1 MVLVPYYCGKVNHL
15 EQIDCSLERG
25 HDHVP
30 ALLYF
35 LRRRNMFTRRVSS
48 LMILVL
54 MLAAI
59 LSACAPAATEPPAV
73 ATEPPAAATEEPAV
87 ATEEPAAATE
97 APVEITDTELNV
109 LCTPQEQWC
118 QGMKQEFEEK
128 YGITVNYVRMSSGEA
143 LARVQ
148 AEKDNPQFDIWW
160 GGPIDS
166 FVAAK
171 GEGLLEAYDS
181 PNYVNLID
189 PVIMKDVDNQ
199 WVGIYVGTLGFA
211 TNTDWLAANPG
222 VEAPTSWDDLLKPEF
237 KGQVMVAHPSSSGTS
252 YTALATVLQIRGEE
266 AGWEYLKQYDGQMAQ
281 YTKSGAAPAKFVGQ
295 GEAAVAI
302 VFSHDIVNEIE
313 NNKLPL
319 VLTFPEEG
327 TGYEIG
333 GMAIL
338 KGAKH
343 SQAAKLW
350 FDWALTPEAQA
361 LGPVYAAYQA
371 PTVTGVELSHPEL
384 LEVNLIDYDFI
395 WAGEH
400 KTEFVDKFTN
410 EIAGAENLKE

>member
-1 MVLVPYYCGKVNHL
+1 MTTK
-15 EQIDCSLERG
+15 
-25 HDHVP
+25 
-30 ALLYF
+30 
-35 LRRRNMFTRRVSS
+35 RVRS
-48 LMILVL
+48 LMIHIL
-54 MLAAI
+54 MAVVI
-59 LSACAPAATEPPAV
+59 LSACAPAATEAPPAATESPQV
-73 ATEPPAAATEEPAV
+73 ATEAPAATEGPAATEES
-87 ATEEPAAATE
+87 AATE
-97 APVEITDTELNV
+97 APAEITDTELNV

-118 QGMKQEFEEK
+118 QGMKQEFEAK

-171 GEGLLEAYDS
+171 GEGLLEPYDS
-181 PNYVNLID
+181 PNYANLID
-189 PVIMKDVDNQ
+189 PVKMKAVDNQ
-199 WVGIYVGTLGFA
+199 WVGVYVGTLGFA
-211 TNTDWLAANPG
+211 TNTDWLAANPD
-222 VEAPTSWDDLLKPEF
+222 VEAPTSWDELLRPEL

-252 YTALATVLQIRGEE
+252 YTALATILQLRGEE
-266 AGWEYLKQYDGQMAQ
+266 AGWEYLKQYAGQVSQ
-281 YTKSGAAPAKFVGQ
+281 FTKSGAAPAKFVGQ

-319 VLTFPEEG
+319 VLTFPQEG

-343 SQAAKLW
+343 PQAARLW

-361 LGPVYAAYQA
+361 LGPQYAAYQA
-371 PTVTGVELSHPEL
+371 PTVKGVELSHPEL

-400 KTEFVDKFTN
+400 KKEFVDKFTN

>member
-1 MVLVPYYCGKVNHL
+1 M
-15 EQIDCSLERG
+15 
-25 HDHVP
+25 
-30 ALLYF
+30 
-35 LRRRNMFTRRVSS
+35 MFSKKVSS
-48 LMILVL
+48 LIMIVL
-54 MLAAI
+54 MAVAI
-59 LSACAPAATEPPAV
+59 LSACAPAATEAPAAATEPPA
-73 ATEPPAAATEEPAV
+73 AAPTEPPAAATEA
-87 ATEEPAAATE
+87 PAAATE
-97 APVEITDTELNV
+97 APAEITDTELNV

-118 QGMKQEFEEK
+118 QGMKQEFEAK

-171 GEGLLEAYDS
+171 KDGLLEAYDS
-181 PNYVNLID
+181 PNYANLID
-189 PVIMKDVDNQ
+189 PVKYKDAENF

-211 TNTDWLAANPG
+211 TNKDWLAAHP
-222 VEAPTSWDDLLKPEF
+222 EAKAPTSWDDLLKPEF
-237 KGQVMVAHPSSSGTS
+237 TGQVMVAHPSSSGTS

-266 AGWEYLKQYDGQMAQ
+266 AGWEYLKKYAGQMAQ

-333 GMAIL
+333 GMALL

-343 SQAAKLW
+343 PQAAKLW
-350 FDWALTPEAQA
+350 FDWALTPEAQS
-361 LGPVYAAYQA
+361 LGPTFAAYQA
-371 PTVTGVELSHPEL
+371 PTVKGVELSHPEL
-384 LEVNLIDYDFI
+384 LEVNLIDYDFQ

-400 KTEFVDKFTN
+400 KKEFVDKFTN

>member
-1 MVLVPYYCGKVNHL
+1 
-15 EQIDCSLERG
+15 
-25 HDHVP
+25 
-30 ALLYF
+30 
-35 LRRRNMFTRRVSS
+35 
-48 LMILVL
+48 MILVVL
-54 MLAAI
+54 LAAI
-59 LSACAPAATEPPAV
+59 LSACAPATTEAPAVVTEPPEV
-73 ATEPPAAATEEPAV
+73 ATEAPAATEEPA
-87 ATEEPAAATE
+87 PATE

-118 QGMKQEFEEK
+118 QGMKQEFEAK

-181 PNYVNLID
+181 PNYANLID
-189 PVIMKDVDNQ
+189 PVKMKDVDNQ

-237 KGQVMVAHPSSSGTS
+237 TGQVMVAHPSSSGTS

-266 AGWEYLKQYDGQMAQ
+266 AGWEYLTKYDGQMAQ

-333 GMAIL
+333 GMGLL

-343 SQAAKLW
+343 MQAAKLW

-400 KTEFVDKFTN
+400 KKEFVDKFTN
-410 EIAGAENLKE
+410 EIAGADNLKE

>member
-1 MVLVPYYCGKVNHL
+1 MIHL
-15 EQIDCSLERG
+15 
-25 HDHVP
+25 
-30 ALLYF
+30 
-35 LRRRNMFTRRVSS
+35 
-48 LMILVL
+48 LMA
-54 MLAAI
+54 AAI
-59 LSACAPAATEPPAV
+59 LAACAPAATEAPPA
-73 ATEPPAAATEEPAV
+73 ATEPPQV
-87 ATEEPAAATE
+87 VTEEPAATE
-97 APVEITDTELNV
+97 AAPTTEEAAATAAPEITDTELNV

-118 QGMKQEFEEK
+118 QGMKQEFEAK

-143 LARVQ
+143 LARLQ

-171 GEGLLEAYDS
+171 GEGLLETYES
-181 PNYVNLID
+181 PNIANLTD
-189 PVIMKDVDNQ
+189 PVKMKDVDNQ

-211 TNTDWLAANPG
+211 TNTDWLAANSG

-252 YTALATVLQIRGEE
+252 YTALATILQLKGEE
-266 AGWEYLKQYDGQMAQ
+266 EGWEFLKQYAGQVSQ
-281 YTKSGAAPAKFVGQ
+281 FTKSGAAPAKFVGQ

-343 SQAAKLW
+343 PQAARLW
-350 FDWALTPEAQA
+350 YDWALTSEAQA
-361 LGPVYAAYQA
+361 LGPQYAAYQA
-371 PTVTGVELSHPEL
+371 PTVQGVELSHPEL

-400 KTEFVDKFTN
+400 KQEFVDKFTN

>member
-1 MVLVPYYCGKVNHL
+1 MSTK
-15 EQIDCSLERG
+15 R
-25 HDHVP
+25 
-30 ALLYF
+30 A
-35 LRRRNMFTRRVSS
+35 SS

-54 MLAAI
+54 VLAAI
-59 LSACAPAATEPPAV
+59 LSACAPAPTEPPAA
-73 ATEPPAAATEEPAV
+73 ATEPPAAATEEPAA
-87 ATEEPAAATE
+87 ATEAPAAATE
-97 APVEITDTELNV
+97 PPVEITDTELNV

-118 QGMKQEFEEK
+118 QGMKQEFEAL

-171 GEGLLEAYDS
+171 GEGLLETYES
-181 PNYVNLID
+181 PNFANLTD
-189 PVIMKDVDNQ
+189 PVKMKDVDNQ

-211 TNTDWLAANPG
+211 TNTDWLAANPDAQ
-222 VEAPTSWDDLLKPEF
+222 APTSWDDLLKPEF
-237 KGQVMVAHPSSSGTS
+237 TGQVMVAHPSSSGTS
-252 YTALATVLQIRGEE
+252 YTALATILQIRGEE
-266 AGWEYLKQYDGQMAQ
+266 AGWEYLQQYAGQMSQ
-281 YTKSGAAPAKFVGQ
+281 FTKSGAAPAKFVGQ

-333 GMAIL
+333 GMAII
-338 KGAKH
+338 KGAKNI
-343 SQAAKLW
+343 QAAKLW
-350 FDWALTPEAQA
+350 YDWALTPEAQA

-371 PTVTGVELSHPEL
+371 PTVKGVELSHPEL

-400 KTEFVDKFTN
+400 KQEFVDKFTN
-410 EIAGAENLKE
+410 EIAAADNLKE

>member
-1 MVLVPYYCGKVNHL
+1 MTAK
-15 EQIDCSLERG
+15 
-25 HDHVP
+25 
-30 ALLYF
+30 
-35 LRRRNMFTRRVSS
+35 RVSR

-54 MLAAI
+54 LLAAI
-59 LSACAPAATEPPAV
+59 LSACAPATTEAPAVVTEPPEV
-73 ATEPPAAATEEPAV
+73 ATEAPAATEEPA
-87 ATEEPAAATE
+87 PATE

-118 QGMKQEFEEK
+118 QGMKQEFEAK

-181 PNYVNLID
+181 PNYANLID
-189 PVIMKDVDNQ
+189 PVKMKDVDNQ

-237 KGQVMVAHPSSSGTS
+237 TGQVMVAHPSSSGTS

-266 AGWEYLKQYDGQMAQ
+266 AGWEYLTKYDGQMAQ

-333 GMAIL
+333 GMALI

-343 SQAAKLW
+343 PQAAKLW

-361 LGPVYAAYQA
+361 LGPTYAAYQA
-371 PTVTGVELSHPEL
+371 PTVNGVELSHPEL

-400 KTEFVDKFTN
+400 KKEFVDKFTN
-410 EIAGAENLKE
+410 EIAGADNLKE

>member
-1 MVLVPYYCGKVNHL
+1 MT
-15 EQIDCSLERG
+15 
-25 HDHVP
+25 
-30 ALLYF
+30 
-35 LRRRNMFTRRVSS
+35 TRRVSS

-54 MLAAI
+54 LTAAI
-59 LSACAPAATEPPAV
+59 LSACAPAATEAPAV
-73 ATEPPAAATEEPAV
+73 ATEPPAAATEEPA
-87 ATEEPAAATE
+87 AEEPAAATE
-97 APVEITDTELNV
+97 APAEITDTELNV

-118 QGMKQEFEEK
+118 QGMKQEFEAK

-143 LARVQ
+143 LARIQ

-171 GEGLLEAYDS
+171 GEGLLEPYDS
-181 PNYVNLID
+181 PNYANLTD
-189 PVIMKDVDNQ
+189 PVKMKDVDNH
-199 WVGIYVGTLGFA
+199 WVGVYVGTLGFA
-211 TNTDWLAANPG
+211 TNTDWLAANAG

-237 KGQVMVAHPSSSGTS
+237 TGQVMVAHPSSSGTS

-266 AGWEYLKQYDGQMAQ
+266 AGWEYLKQYDAQMAQ

-333 GMAIL
+333 GMGL
-338 KGAKH
+338 VKGAKNM
-343 SQAAKLW
+343 QAAKLW

-371 PTVTGVELSHPEL
+371 PTVQGVELSHPEL

>member
-1 MVLVPYYCGKVNHL
+1 MSTK
-15 EQIDCSLERG
+15 
-25 HDHVP
+25 
-30 ALLYF
+30 
-35 LRRRNMFTRRVSS
+35 RVYS
-48 LMILVL
+48 LMIHIL
-54 MLAAI
+54 MAVAI
-59 LSACAPAATEPPAV
+59 LSACAPAATEAPV
-73 ATEPPAAATEEPAV
+73 EATEPPQVATEAPATTEEPV
-87 ATEEPAAATE
+87 AATE

-118 QGMKQEFEEK
+118 QGMKQEFEAK

-181 PNYVNLID
+181 PNYANLTD
-189 PVIMKDVDNQ
+189 PVKMKDVDNQ

-237 KGQVMVAHPSSSGTS
+237 TGQVMVAHPSSSGTS

-266 AGWEYLKQYDGQMAQ
+266 AGWEYLKQYDAQMAQ

-333 GMAIL
+333 VMAL
-338 KGAKH
+338 VKGGKNM
-343 SQAAKLW
+343 QAAKLW
-350 FDWALTPEAQA
+350 FDWPSLPKRRPS
-361 LGPVYAAYQA
+361 GPSTGAYRA
-371 PTVTGVELSHPEL
+371 PTVTA
-384 LEVNLIDYDFI
+384 I
-395 WAGEH
+395 
-400 KTEFVDKFTN
+400 K
-410 EIAGAENLKE
+410 